1 LVWFCVRPKI
11 ILNLED
17 MRLKIILVLLVLA
30 VLVLAAGGF
39 VIWKLNQPIAAFGKV
54 EVLISSGESVQEIG
68 SKLQAAGVM
77 NSFLFVSYVRFKN
90 LTSKIQAGRYDIPLA
105 LTPVQVVELLQHGT
119 FDVRLT
125 FLEGWRREEY
135 LRYSLANLAVDDE
148 DFSTQFLVATE
159 DLEGYLFP
167 DTYIVP
173 IDIGAPALVALLNQN
188 FEKKYQETVLPLQSK
203 SGLTKK
209 QIVILASLLERESVG
224 NQEELET
231 IAGIMIKRWKSG
243 WYLGIDATIQYLLGY
258 QEDTGS
264 WWTTKESKIVAG
276 KKINSLYNTYTHLGI
291 PPASIANPG
300 LDTLSAVVNYR
311 KSSYWFY
318 LHCKDGK
325 IRYAKTAAEHNANK
339 SCLK

>member
-1 LVWFCVRPKI
+1 VRPKI
-11 ILNLED
+11 ILSLED
-17 MRLKIILVLLVLA
+17 MRLKIILVI
-30 VLVLAAGGF
+30 LVLAALVLAGGAF
-39 VIWKLNQPIAAFGKV
+39 LLWKLNQPIAASGKV

-68 SKLQAAGVM
+68 GKLQAAGVM

-135 LRYSLANLAVDDE
+135 LRYALANLAVDDE

-173 IDIGAPALVALLNQN
+173 INIGAQELVVLLNQN
-188 FEKKYQETVLPLQSK
+188 FEKKYQGTVLPLQSK

-209 QIVILASLLERESVG
+209 QITILASLLERESVG

-276 KKINSLYNTYTHLGI
+276 KKIDSLYNTYTHLGI
-291 PPASIANPG
+291 PPMPIANPG
-300 LDTLSAVVNYR
+300 IDTLLAVVNYR
-311 KSSYWFY
+311 KSPYWFY
-318 LHCKDGK
+318 LHCENGQ